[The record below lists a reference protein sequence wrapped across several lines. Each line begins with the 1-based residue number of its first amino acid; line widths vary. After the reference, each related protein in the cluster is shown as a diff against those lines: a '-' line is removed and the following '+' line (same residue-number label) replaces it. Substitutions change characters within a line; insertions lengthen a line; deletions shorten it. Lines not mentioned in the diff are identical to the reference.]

1 LSKAESCTRVEKDCC
16 FEPITFL
23 KAMTRSG
30 ALPQVVGSGLT
41 TAMNLEMSTTRFRPR
56 EILMRFS
63 ELSRKGFV
71 KAFSTGRSIRF

>member
-1 LSKAESCTRVEKDCC
+1 
-16 FEPITFL
+16 
-23 KAMTRSG
+23 
-30 ALPQVVGSGLT
+30 
-41 TAMNLEMSTTRFRPR
+41 MNLEMSTTRFRPR